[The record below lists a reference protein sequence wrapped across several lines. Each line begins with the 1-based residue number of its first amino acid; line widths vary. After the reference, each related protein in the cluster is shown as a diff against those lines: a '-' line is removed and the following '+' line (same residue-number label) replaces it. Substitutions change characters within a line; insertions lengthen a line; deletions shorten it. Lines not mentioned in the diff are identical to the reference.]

1 MVTTEHDI
9 DEKPPTNPFANL
21 VKACPDPQCMQ
32 QAYERHRRT
41 RNKDK
46 SAELRSRQIQVKP
59 DAILSG
65 LLNGEPPEFDPRNCI
80 TLWGRPT
87 SDVIECVRS
96 VQQQLTEVTEALWC
110 MPPEC
115 LHLSILEVAHSVTEE
130 TVQNLLQN
138 LKPTISDLKNV
149 PEDVVLVK
157 PLVCFDN
164 SAVALTLV
172 PDDHS
177 VFTYTHYRA
186 WLHKAVSDT
195 GVQVESRYQVPSAH
209 ITIGRFTDTV
219 DEETVDAFVTAIETI
234 NEKLENS
241 ALEWHIGEEREVEVR
256 CGRIWY
262 GGGWNETSNCERRE
276 QVVNG
281 KENKE

>member
-1 MVTTEHDI
+1 MVTTENDFGGSQ
-9 DEKPPTNPFANL
+9 PPNPFAHL
-21 VKACPDPQCMQ
+21 IKACPDTQDMQ

-41 RNKDK
+41 RNRDK
-46 SAELRSRQIQVKP
+46 AAELLSRQIAVKP
-59 DAILSG
+59 DSILSG
-65 LLNGEPPEFDPRNCI
+65 LLRGEPPESDPRNCI

-87 SDVIECVRS
+87 ADVIRCVQD
-96 VQQQLTEVTEALWC
+96 VQLKLREVTEALWC
-110 MPPEC
+110 MPPES
-115 LHLSILEVAHSVTEE
+115 LHLSILEVAHSVTED
-130 TVQNLLQN
+130 TVLGLLQS
-138 LKPTISDLKNV
+138 LKPSIQALRNV
-149 PEDVVLVK
+149 PQDVVLVK

-186 WLHKAVSDT
+186 WLHRQVSQT

-219 DEETVDAFVTAIETI
+219 CGDTVDAFVAAIDEI
-234 NEKLENS
+234 NAKLEGN

-262 GGGWNETSNCERRE
+262 GGGWSETENAKSNGT
-276 QVVNG
+276 VSNG
-281 KENKE
+281 KVE